1 MHGFLEN
8 KDQFSMKYF
17 KLGIAKKIKP
27 TNLDLEEEKFIQKC
41 RSKIQGL
48 HRIVVVKKFGR

>member
-17 KLGIAKKIKP
+17 NKIKP

-41 RSKIQGL
+41 RSKI
-48 HRIVVVKKFGR
+48 